1 MGYFSGKNI
10 LICGGAGFIG
20 INLLNKM
27 KDSGA
32 KIRATLNIKPAV
44 VKHDSIE
51 YVKGNLQNAEFCASI
66 VDGIDFVFMLAAN
79 SSGAAVMSKTPL
91 VHVTPNVIMNTL
103 MLDASYTAG
112 VKKFLFVSS
121 NTVYPNTIYPVKE
134 DEMLSGDPYDTY
146 FCVGWMKRFSE
157 IMCEMYSNKI
167 KNPMKTVVIRPGN
180 AYGEYDKFDWE
191 TSKVIAATIRKV
203 VERHSPIEIWG
214 DGKDI
219 KDFIYVG
226 DLVDG
231 MLLAMEKMEHY
242 TPLNIAS
249 GKPTT
254 IRDVLAASLKIEN
267 YEEAKTIYNTSKPS
281 MIPVRLIDVS
291 KAKAVLGFTAKT
303 SLMEGLKKTIDWYKT
318 AVKRGE

>member
-20 INLLNKM
+20 INLLNRI

-32 KIRATLNIKPAV
+32 KIRATLNDKPAV
-44 VKHDSIE
+44 VNHDSIE
-51 YVKGNLQNAEFCASI
+51 YVKGNLRDAEFCSSI
-66 VDGIDFVFMLAAN
+66 VKGIDYVFMLAAN

-91 VHVTPNVIMNTL
+91 VHVTPNVIMNAL
-103 MLDASYTAG
+103 MLDAAYSAG

-121 NTVYPNTIYPVKE
+121 NTVYPNTNYPVKE
-134 DEMLSGDPYDTY
+134 DEMLSGEPYDTY

-157 IMCEMYSNKI
+157 IMCEMYAKKI

-180 AYGEYDKFDWE
+180 AYGEYDKFEWE

-203 VERHSPIEIWG
+203 VERQAPIEVWG

-219 KDFIYVG
+219 KDFIYIG
-226 DLVDG
+226 DLVEG
-231 MLLAMEKMEHY
+231 MLLAMEKVEDY

-249 GKPTT
+249 GKPVT
-254 IRDVLAASLKIEN
+254 IREVLSTSLKIEG
-267 YEEAKTIYNTSKPS
+267 YEDAKVVYNVSKPS
-281 MIPVRLIDVS
+281 MIPLRLIDVS
-291 KAKAVLGFTAKT
+291 KAKVVLGFEAKT
-303 SLMEGLKKTIDWYKT
+303 PLYEGLKRTIDWYKAT
-318 AVKRGE
+318 LKRGE